1 MSTGENRI
9 RIRKYPIGTFA
20 RMAGVSTHFLK
31 FYEEKGIL
39 HPVVQDNGYRTYDI
53 RDASFVLECRRMKNM
68 GLSVKEIEKAINDS
82 TPAETEQLLA
92 QQQNVLEEQL
102 WQQQMHLQ
110 GLQNLRA
117 ALRFC
122 QQQEW
127 SVRTAPDIWF
137 LAHTMD
143 QEFLQE
149 EGIYRQLPQWLE
161 WMPLVTSAQM
171 ITALPEGRL
180 RAEWGLGVEVQQAQQ
195 IRLAPDA
202 PARLV
207 QQGRVLEIWV
217 LAGDGERAERSADVP
232 HLHGPCRRSEPDPG
246 AYGVSHR
253 VLLHR
258 KGRAAPDALYAAGGG
273 KSSPV
278 KPRGCCTS
286 PNKKTRVI

>member
-53 RDASFVLECRRMKNM
+53 RDASLVLECRRMKNM

-127 SVRTAPDIWF
+127 SVRTAPDVWF
-137 LAHTMD
+137 LPHTMD
-143 QEFLQE
+143 REFLQE

-195 IRLAPDA
+195 IRLAPAA

-207 QQGRVLEIWV
+207 QQGRVLEVYGSWQV
-217 LAGDGERAERSADVP
+217 MENGQ
-232 HLHGPCRRSEPDPG
+232 SEAQMYRTCMD
-246 AYGVSHR
+246 
-253 VLLHR
+253 
-258 KGRAAPDALYAAGGG
+258 RAAALNLIPEPMVYRTVFCYTEKAGLRQMHCMLRVA
-273 KSSPV
+273 V
-278 KPRGCCTS
+278 KAPR
-286 PNKKTRVI
+286 

>member
-161 WMPLVTSAQM
+161 NGQV
-171 ITALPEGRL
+171 
-180 RAEWGLGVEVQQAQQ
+180 
-195 IRLAPDA
+195 
-202 PARLV
+202 
-207 QQGRVLEIWV
+207 
-217 LAGDGERAERSADVP
+217 
-232 HLHGPCRRSEPDPG
+232 
-246 AYGVSHR
+246 
-253 VLLHR
+253 
-258 KGRAAPDALYAAGGG
+258 
-273 KSSPV
+273 
-278 KPRGCCTS
+278 
-286 PNKKTRVI
+286 

>member
-39 HPVVQDNGYRTYDI
+39 HPVVQDDGYRTYDI

-122 QQQEW
+122 Q
-127 SVRTAPDIWF
+127 A
-137 LAHTMD
+137 A
-143 QEFLQE
+143 
-149 EGIYRQLPQWLE
+149 
-161 WMPLVTSAQM
+161 
-171 ITALPEGRL
+171 
-180 RAEWGLGVEVQQAQQ
+180 GVECPH
-195 IRLAPDA
+195 RTGY
-202 PARLV
+202 LV
-207 QQGRVLEIWV
+207 FG
-217 LAGDGERAERSADVP
+217 P
-232 HLHGPCRRSEPDPG
+232 HHGP
-246 AYGVSHR
+246 GVFTGGGHLPS
-253 VLLHR
+253 
-258 KGRAAPDALYAAGGG
+258 AAPVGW
-273 KSSPV
+273 S
-278 KPRGCCTS
+278 GCRWS
-286 PNKKTRVI
+286 HQRR

>member
-122 QQQEW
+122 P
-127 SVRTAPDIWF
+127 A
-137 LAHTMD
+137 A
-143 QEFLQE
+143 
-149 EGIYRQLPQWLE
+149 
-161 WMPLVTSAQM
+161 
-171 ITALPEGRL
+171 
-180 RAEWGLGVEVQQAQQ
+180 GVE
-195 IRLAPDA
+195 LSAPH
-202 PARLV
+202 R
-207 QQGRVLEIWV
+207 I
-217 LAGDGERAERSADVP
+217 SAFWP
-232 HLHGPCRRSEPDPG
+232 HHGPGSFYRRRASTVSCPSGWSGCRW
-246 AYGVSHR
+246 SHQR
-253 VLLHR
+253 R
-258 KGRAAPDALYAAGGG
+258 
-273 KSSPV
+273 
-278 KPRGCCTS
+278 
-286 PNKKTRVI
+286 

>member
-207 QQGRVLEIWV
+207 QQGRVLEI
-217 LAGDGERAERSADVP
+217 
-232 HLHGPCRRSEPDPG
+232 
-246 AYGVSHR
+246 YGS
-253 VLLHR
+253 
-258 KGRAAPDALYAAGGG
+258 
-273 KSSPV
+273 
-278 KPRGCCTS
+278 
-286 PNKKTRVI
+286 

>member
-171 ITALPEGRL
+171 ITALPEGRCSKAGCW
-180 RAEWGLGVEVQQAQQ
+180 RYMG
-195 IRLAPDA
+195 P
-202 PARLV
+202 
-207 QQGRVLEIWV
+207 GR
-217 LAGDGERAERSADVP
+217 
-232 HLHGPCRRSEPDPG
+232 
-246 AYGVSHR
+246 
-253 VLLHR
+253 
-258 KGRAAPDALYAAGGG
+258 
-273 KSSPV
+273 
-278 KPRGCCTS
+278 
-286 PNKKTRVI
+286 